1 MILDMEIL
9 NEERSLNFLLKF
21 LVFISNLLLPIYI
34 YIYIQRYF
42 AFRVRAVLRVLLIS
56 MTVLLIS
63 LNSKASPV
71 AESCESYR
79 F

>member
-9 NEERSLNFLLKF
+9 NKERSLNFLLKF

-34 YIYIQRYF
+34 YIQRYF

-56 MTVLLIS
+56 RTVLLIS

>member
-9 NEERSLNFLLKF
+9 NKERSLNFLLKF
-21 LVFISNLLLPIYI
+21 LVFICNLLLPIYI
-34 YIYIQRYF
+34 YIYSDILLSVF
-42 AFRVRAVLRVLLIS
+42 NRAVLRVLLIS

>member
-1 MILDMEIL
+1 MEIL
-9 NEERSLNFLLKF
+9 NKERSLNFLLKF

-34 YIYIQRYF
+34 YIPRYF
-42 AFRVRAVLRVLLIS
+42 AFRVRAVLRVCLIS

-63 LNSKASPV
+63 LNSEASPV